1 MIIDESILEGCIAGN
16 REAQFELY
24 KKFAST
30 MLALCFRY
38 ARNRD
43 EAEDLLQE
51 GFLRVFQKIST
62 FRREGSLEGWIKR
75 IMINNALNEIKRNRK
90 IPFLEDIDVINET
103 QIVDLDEP
111 EGQYD
116 PVPADVLQEM
126 IQSLPEGYRIVFTLY
141 VLEDFSH
148 KEIAQ
153 ELNIA
158 ESTSKTQLLKARRY
172 LKNMLNEYY
181 SKKKYTL
188 INERGK

>member
-1 MIIDESILEGCIAGN
+1 MIVDESILEGCIAGN
-16 REAQFELY
+16 REAQYELY

-43 EAEDLLQE
+43 EAEDFLQE

-62 FRREGSLEGWIKR
+62 FRREGSFEGWMKR

-111 EGQYD
+111 EGK
-116 PVPADVLQEM
+116 L
-126 IQSLPEGYRIVFTLY
+126 
-141 VLEDFSH
+141 
-148 KEIAQ
+148 
-153 ELNIA
+153 
-158 ESTSKTQLLKARRY
+158 
-172 LKNMLNEYY
+172 
-181 SKKKYTL
+181 
-188 INERGK
+188 

>member
-1 MIIDESILEGCIAGN
+1 
-16 REAQFELY
+16 
-24 KKFAST
+24 
-30 MLALCFRY
+30 
-38 ARNRD
+38 
-43 EAEDLLQE
+43 
-51 GFLRVFQKIST
+51 
-62 FRREGSLEGWIKR
+62 
-75 IMINNALNEIKRNRK
+75 MINNALNEIKRNRK

>member
-1 MIIDESILEGCIAGN
+1 MIIDESILDGCIAGN
-16 REAQFELY
+16 REAQYELY
-24 KKFAST
+24 KKFASS

-75 IMINNALNEIKRNRK
+75 IMINNALNEIKRNRR
-90 IPFLEDIDVINET
+90 IPFLEDIEVINET

-141 VLEDFSH
+141 VLE
-148 KEIAQ
+148 
-153 ELNIA
+153 
-158 ESTSKTQLLKARRY
+158 
-172 LKNMLNEYY
+172 
-181 SKKKYTL
+181 
-188 INERGK
+188 